1 MPIDKDDLSPEE
13 ESDYRAYRE
22 IEDNRALIERLAGY
36 GLPVSHRY
44 QKLLDFA
51 DEFEVEHDV

>member
-22 IEDNRALIERLAGY
+22 IQDNRDLIERLADA

-51 DEFEVEHDV
+51 AVFEVEHDV